1 MNYDDLSALYN
12 KRNIRDSIS
21 KQKSCDARKK
31 ISKVIKFIKVSYLFA
46 HVLCVVERASAQKEE
61 KTKTSSIFPW
71 YTTDTDVCTQKKVRN
86 KLISMTKT
94 NAVQVKSIHANL
106 FIYGVQWQGVYAV
119 FFMNE

>member
-21 KQKSCDARKK
+21 KQKSCDARQKK
-31 ISKVIKFIKVSYLFA
+31 RTKMSKVIKFIKVSYLFA

-71 YTTDTDVCTQKKVRN
+71 YTTNTDVCTRKK
-86 KLISMTKT
+86 S
-94 NAVQVKSIHANL
+94 
-106 FIYGVQWQGVYAV
+106 
-119 FFMNE
+119 